1 VSPFYTTV
9 DNLAI
14 QPALILAIFGCA
26 VLLLEFV
33 LGRTKAI
40 RTRRWTLGLSLAGL
54 AFTGRSLMTQRD
66 AMLADAGRFTAFSG
80 AVSVDG
86 FALFFNW
93 IFLAASLVTILIS
106 YRYLQIENEDRAE
119 YYGLVLLAQCGM
131 YFLAAGTDLV
141 TIFIGLELM
150 ALSFYILVGFLRG
163 EQRSNEA
170 AMKYF
175 LLGVFSSAL
184 LAYGFSLLFGIAGST
199 RLKEIGTAIQAH
211 SLRDPVVLVALGVTS
226 AALLFKISAVPF
238 HMWAPDAYEGA
249 PAPVTAFLSVGSKAA
264 SFALL
269 LRFFL
274 EPLSSLRD
282 AWQPLIVA
290 VAVLSMTAG
299 NLAAITQRN
308 LKRLIAYSSISHAGY
323 ILLGLVSGNET
334 GFQGIAVYV
343 LAYTFTNLGALLI
356 VAALRKKHS
365 EGLQEELGDISGLAR
380 RNPAYAAFM
389 VVFLLSLAGLPPTA
403 GFLGK
408 YYIFL
413 SLIQTGHNI
422 LAVVATLYVAVA
434 VYYYFGIAKMMYTG
448 EEPRGSTD
456 TESASKGSLISSSLG
471 VRVAL
476 GITAAATIAIGLY
489 PEPFLRFAELSLLR

>member
-1 VSPFYTTV
+1 MSKYYTAA
-9 DNLAI
+9 DSLAL
-14 QPALILAIFGCA
+14 QPALMLAVFGCVILLMEFLLARSKAPSGRKWILA
-26 VLLLEFV
+26 
-33 LGRTKAI
+33 
-40 RTRRWTLGLSLAGL
+40 LSLVGL
-54 AFTGRSLMTQRD
+54 AVTARALWVQQQLLDSGPGRL
-66 AMLADAGRFTAFSG
+66 TAFSG

-106 YRYLQIENEDRAE
+106 YRFMEIEGEGHSE
-119 YYGLVLLAQCGM
+119 YYGLILLAQCGM
-131 YFLAAGTDLV
+131 FFLATGTDLV

-150 ALSFYILVGFLRG
+150 ALSFYVLVGFLRG

-184 LAYGFSLLFGIAGST
+184 LAYGFSLLFGLAGST
-199 RLKEIGTAIQAH
+199 RLTDIGAAIQARNLH
-211 SLRDPVVLVALGVTS
+211 DPILLVAIGVT
-226 AALLFKISAVPF
+226 ATALLFKVSAVPF

-249 PAPVTAFLSVGSKAA
+249 PTPVTAYLSVGSKAA

-269 LRFFL
+269 LRIFL
-274 EPLSSLRD
+274 EPLSTMRD
-282 AWQPLIVA
+282 AWQPLIIA

-299 NLAAITQRN
+299 NLAAISQTN

-323 ILLGLVSGNET
+323 ILLGLVAGNET
-334 GFQGIAVYV
+334 GLQGIAVYV
-343 LAYTFTNLGALLI
+343 LVYTFTNLGALLVI
-356 VAALRKKHS
+356 AALRS
-365 EGLQEELGDISGLAR
+365 RRGGQGTEENLDDISGLAQ
-380 RNPAYAAFM
+380 RNPMYAALM

-403 GFLGK
+403 GFIGK

-413 SLIQTGHNI
+413 SLIQTGHYALAI
-422 LAVVATLYVAVA
+422 LATLYVAVA
-434 VYYYFGIAKMMYTG
+434 VYYYFGIVKVMYTG
-448 EEPRGSTD
+448 EARR
-456 TESASKGSLISSSLG
+456 GSLISSSIG

-476 GITAAATIAIGLY
+476 GITAAATVVIGVY